1 MRNMTPQVISVS
13 EFLGIINE
21 TLNFAYPQVIVEGEV
36 SGFKIS
42 QGKFAFF
49 DLKDDKAL
57 LGCFMMARD
66 LKLPIEDGM
75 KIRVTGAPKVFP
87 KASRFSLPVRD
98 IQLAGE
104 GELARG

>member
-1 MRNMTPQVISVS
+1 MEPQVLSVS
-13 EFLGIINE
+13 QFLGIINE
-21 TLNFAYPQVIVEGEV
+21 TLSFAYPQVIIEGEV

-49 DLKDDKAL
+49 DLKDDKGL

-75 KIRVTGAPKVFP
+75 KIRATGTPKVFP
-87 KASRFSLPVRD
+87 KSSRFSLTVRNVE
-98 IQLAGE
+98 LAGE
-104 GELARG
+104 GELKRAM